1 MDYTLIPNPRSWS
14 IVWQVVVVLG
24 PLAIMIV
31 GMFMSILIAWGR
43 DLERML
49 GALQSS
55 VWLDTQKRMWGNER
69 LFSRWL
75 LFGTISGILAMPGI
89 HIKRGELDEQELDS
103 FPRSLRQ
110 RVLTANAMMY
120 GAALILLCVAGLYNL
135 HKQ

>member
-69 LFSRWL
+69 LF
-75 LFGTISGILAMPGI
+75 LAGCCLAPLVEFSPCREFI
-89 HIKRGELDEQELDS
+89 
-103 FPRSLRQ
+103 
-110 RVLTANAMMY
+110 
-120 GAALILLCVAGLYNL
+120 
-135 HKQ
+135 